1 LNELE
6 LKIVDAKRRLETSKK
21 EVEREI
27 ESFRKEETLKFLE
40 KNLSSEPSTF
50 AEEAKWR
57 QENEVWLKWSQG
69 IAMKIIDYMQEHKL
83 SRADIASRLG
93 CSPQY
98 VSKILSGHT
107 NFSFKSIAEI
117 EKCLNIRIME
127 TSFA

>member
-1 LNELE
+1 MKEKTLE
-6 LKIVDAKRRLETSKK
+6 
-21 EVEREI
+21 
-27 ESFRKEETLKFLE
+27 FLE

-127 TSFA
+127 TSFS

>member
-1 LNELE
+1 M
-6 LKIVDAKRRLETSKK
+6 K
-21 EVEREI
+21 E
-27 ESFRKEETLKFLE
+27 KTLKFLE

-117 EKCLNIRIME
+117 EKCLNICIME

>member
-1 LNELE
+1 M
-6 LKIVDAKRRLETSKK
+6 K
-21 EVEREI
+21 E
-27 ESFRKEETLKFLE
+27 KTLRFLE
-40 KNLSSEPSTF
+40 SNLSSEPSAF

-57 QENEVWLKWSQG
+57 QDNEVWLKWSQS
-69 IAMKIIDYMQEHKL
+69 IAMKIIDYMQERKL

-127 TSFA
+127 ASFA

>member
-1 LNELE
+1 M
-6 LKIVDAKRRLETSKK
+6 K
-21 EVEREI
+21 E
-27 ESFRKEETLKFLE
+27 KTLKFLE

-57 QENEVWLKWSQG
+57 QENVVWLKWSQG

>member
-1 LNELE
+1 M
-6 LKIVDAKRRLETSKK
+6 K
-21 EVEREI
+21 E
-27 ESFRKEETLKFLE
+27 KTLKFHE
-40 KNLSSEPSTF
+40 RNLSSEPSTF

-57 QENEVWLKWSQG
+57 QDNEVWLKWSQG
-69 IAMKIIDYMQEHKL
+69 IAMKIIDYMQEHNL

-117 EKCLNIRIME
+117 EKCLNIQIME
-127 TSFA
+127 ASFA

>member
-1 LNELE
+1 M
-6 LKIVDAKRRLETSKK
+6 K
-21 EVEREI
+21 E
-27 ESFRKEETLKFLE
+27 KTLRFLE
-40 KNLSSEPSTF
+40 SNLSSEPSAF

-57 QENEVWLKWSQG
+57 QDNEVWLKWSQD

-127 TSFA
+127 ASFA

>member
-1 LNELE
+1 M
-6 LKIVDAKRRLETSKK
+6 K
-21 EVEREI
+21 E
-27 ESFRKEETLKFLE
+27 KTLRFLE
-40 KNLSSEPSTF
+40 SNLSSEPSAF

-57 QENEVWLKWSQG
+57 QDNEVWLKWSQG

-117 EKCLNIRIME
+117 EKCLNIQIME
-127 TSFA
+127 ASFA

>member
-1 LNELE
+1 M
-6 LKIVDAKRRLETSKK
+6 K
-21 EVEREI
+21 E
-27 ESFRKEETLKFLE
+27 KTLKFLE
-40 KNLSSEPSTF
+40 RNLSSEPSTF

-57 QENEVWLKWSQG
+57 RDNEVWLKWSQG
-69 IAMKIIDYMQEHKL
+69 IAMKIIDYMQEHNL

-117 EKCLNIRIME
+117 EKCLNIQIME
-127 TSFA
+127 ASFA

>member
-1 LNELE
+1 M
-6 LKIVDAKRRLETSKK
+6 K
-21 EVEREI
+21 EN
-27 ESFRKEETLKFLE
+27 TLRFLE
-40 KNLSSEPSTF
+40 SNLSSEPSAF

-57 QENEVWLKWSQG
+57 QDNEVWLKWSQG

-127 TSFA
+127 ASFA

>member
-1 LNELE
+1 M
-6 LKIVDAKRRLETSKK
+6 K
-21 EVEREI
+21 E
-27 ESFRKEETLKFLE
+27 KTLRFLE
-40 KNLSSEPSTF
+40 SNLSSEPSAF

-57 QENEVWLKWSQG
+57 QDNEVWLKWSQG
-69 IAMKIIDYMQEHKL
+69 IAMKLIDYMQEHKL

-127 TSFA
+127 ASFA

>member
-1 LNELE
+1 M
-6 LKIVDAKRRLETSKK
+6 K
-21 EVEREI
+21 E
-27 ESFRKEETLKFLE
+27 KTLKFLE
-40 KNLSSEPSTF
+40 GNISSEPSAF

-57 QENEVWLKWSQG
+57 QDNEVWLKWSQS

-98 VSKILSGHT
+98 VSKILSGRT

-117 EKCLNIRIME
+117 EKCLNIHIME
-127 TSFA
+127 QSFA

>member
-1 LNELE
+1 M
-6 LKIVDAKRRLETSKK
+6 K
-21 EVEREI
+21 E
-27 ESFRKEETLKFLE
+27 KTLKFLE
-40 KNLSSEPSTF
+40 RNLSREPSKF

-57 QENEVWLKWSQG
+57 QDNEVWLKWSQG

-107 NFSFKSIAEI
+107 NFSFKTIADI
-117 EKCLNIRIME
+117 EKCLNIHIME
-127 TSFA
+127 ASFV

>member
-1 LNELE
+1 M
-6 LKIVDAKRRLETSKK
+6 K
-21 EVEREI
+21 E
-27 ESFRKEETLKFLE
+27 KTLRFLE
-40 KNLSSEPSTF
+40 SNLSSEPSAF

-57 QENEVWLKWSQG
+57 QDNEAWLKCSQG

-117 EKCLNIRIME
+117 EKRLNINIME
-127 TSFA
+127 ISFA

>member
-1 LNELE
+1 M
-6 LKIVDAKRRLETSKK
+6 K
-21 EVEREI
+21 E
-27 ESFRKEETLKFLE
+27 KTLKFLE
-40 KNLSSEPSTF
+40 RNLSSEPSTF

-57 QENEVWLKWSQG
+57 QDNEVWLKWSQG
-69 IAMKIIDYMQEHKL
+69 IAMKIIDYMHENNL

-117 EKCLNIRIME
+117 EKCLNIQIME
-127 TSFA
+127 ASFA

>member
-1 LNELE
+1 M
-6 LKIVDAKRRLETSKK
+6 K
-21 EVEREI
+21 EQ
-27 ESFRKEETLKFLE
+27 TLKFLE
-40 KNLSSEPSTF
+40 SNLSNEPSTF

-57 QENEVWLKWSQG
+57 QDNEVWLKWSQS
-69 IAMKIIDYMQEHKL
+69 IAMKIIDYMQERKL

-117 EKCLNIRIME
+117 EKCLNIQIME
-127 TSFA
+127 ASFA

>member
-1 LNELE
+1 M
-6 LKIVDAKRRLETSKK
+6 K
-21 EVEREI
+21 E
-27 ESFRKEETLKFLE
+27 KTLRFLE
-40 KNLSSEPSTF
+40 SNLSSEPSAF

-57 QENEVWLKWSQG
+57 QDNEVWLKWSQG

-127 TSFA
+127 ASFAR

>member
-1 LNELE
+1 M
-6 LKIVDAKRRLETSKK
+6 K
-21 EVEREI
+21 E
-27 ESFRKEETLKFLE
+27 KTLRFLE
-40 KNLSSEPSTF
+40 SNLSSEPSAF

-57 QENEVWLKWSQG
+57 QDNEVWLKWSQG
-69 IAMKIIDYMQEHKL
+69 IAMRIIDYMQEHKL

-127 TSFA
+127 ASFA

>member
-1 LNELE
+1 M
-6 LKIVDAKRRLETSKK
+6 K
-21 EVEREI
+21 E
-27 ESFRKEETLKFLE
+27 KTLRFLE
-40 KNLSSEPSTF
+40 SNLSSEPSAF

-57 QENEVWLKWSQG
+57 QDNEVWLKWSQG
-69 IAMKIIDYMQEHKL
+69 IAMKIIDYMQEHNL

-117 EKCLNIRIME
+117 EKCLNIQIME
-127 TSFA
+127 ASFA

>member
-1 LNELE
+1 M
-6 LKIVDAKRRLETSKK
+6 K
-21 EVEREI
+21 E
-27 ESFRKEETLKFLE
+27 KTLKFLE
-40 KNLSSEPSTF
+40 RNLSSEPSTF

-57 QENEVWLKWSQG
+57 QDNEVWLKWSQG
-69 IAMKIIDYMQEHKL
+69 IAMKIIDYMQKHNL

-117 EKCLNIRIME
+117 EKCLNIQIME
-127 TSFA
+127 ASFA

>member
-1 LNELE
+1 M
-6 LKIVDAKRRLETSKK
+6 K
-21 EVEREI
+21 E
-27 ESFRKEETLKFLE
+27 KTLRFLE
-40 KNLSSEPSTF
+40 SNLSSEPSAF
-50 AEEAKWR
+50 AEDAKWR
-57 QENEVWLKWSQG
+57 QDNEVWLKWSQG

>member
-1 LNELE
+1 M
-6 LKIVDAKRRLETSKK
+6 K
-21 EVEREI
+21 E
-27 ESFRKEETLKFLE
+27 KTLRFLE
-40 KNLSSEPSTF
+40 SNLSSEPSAF

-57 QENEVWLKWSQG
+57 QDNEVWLKWSQG

-127 TSFA
+127 ASYA

>member
-1 LNELE
+1 M
-6 LKIVDAKRRLETSKK
+6 K
-21 EVEREI
+21 E
-27 ESFRKEETLKFLE
+27 KTLRFLE
-40 KNLSSEPSTF
+40 SNLSSEPSAF

-57 QENEVWLKWSQG
+57 QDNEVWLKWSQG

-83 SRADIASRLG
+83 SRAAIASRLG

-117 EKCLNIRIME
+117 EKRLNIRIME
-127 TSFA
+127 ASFA

>member
-1 LNELE
+1 M
-6 LKIVDAKRRLETSKK
+6 K
-21 EVEREI
+21 EQ
-27 ESFRKEETLKFLE
+27 TLKFLE
-40 KNLSSEPSTF
+40 SNLSNEPSTF

-57 QENEVWLKWSQG
+57 QDNEVWLKWSQG

-127 TSFA
+127 ASFA

>member
-1 LNELE
+1 M
-6 LKIVDAKRRLETSKK
+6 K
-21 EVEREI
+21 E
-27 ESFRKEETLKFLE
+27 KTLKFLE
-40 KNLSSEPSTF
+40 SNLSNEPSVF

-57 QENEVWLKWSQG
+57 QDNEVWLKWSQD

-83 SRADIASRLG
+83 SRADIAARLG

-117 EKCLNIRIME
+117 ERCLNINIME